1 VRPTLQVFD
10 DPAQLA
16 RGAAR
21 EILERSRAALA
32 ARNEFQLV
40 LAGGSTPRA
49 TYAELARRA
58 PAGELERWELW
69 FGDERCVPPEHEAS
83 NFRMAREA
91 WLDTTP
97 LPPERVHRIRGEEEP
112 AAAAERY
119 QRELEQR
126 LGPSPRFDLVLL
138 GLGRDGH
145 VASLFPGAPALR
157 AGSGLVS
164 TARSPLAPELRVTL
178 TPAAINAARA
188 VLFLVSGADKAPAL
202 AALLE
207 RRGTVHELPA
217 LAVAPAEELLCC
229 VDRAALAPAA
239 GAG

>member
-1 VRPTLQVFD
+1 VRPALQVFD
-10 DPAQLA
+10 DPMQLA
-16 RGAAR
+16 RGAAL
-21 EILERSRAALA
+21 EILERSHAALA
-32 ARNEFQLV
+32 ARGEFQLV

-49 TYAELARRA
+49 TYAELARGA
-58 PAGELERWELW
+58 QAGELERWEVW
-69 FGDERCVPPEHEAS
+69 FGDERCVPPGHEAS

-91 WLDTTP
+91 WLGAAP
-97 LPPERVHRIRGEEEP
+97 IPPGRVHRIRGEDEP
-112 AAAAERY
+112 GAAAEDY
-119 QRELEQR
+119 QRELLQR

-157 AGSGLVS
+157 AGAGLVS
-164 TARSPLAPELRVTL
+164 TARSPLAPEQRVTL

-202 AALLE
+202 AALLA
-207 RRGTVHELPA
+207 RRGTAEELPA
-217 LAVAPAEELLCC
+217 LAIAPAQELLCF

-239 GAG
+239 GQD